1 MKQDKWTFYE
11 FHLACELG
19 MTVSRLRTELTDD
32 ELVHFA
38 AFHEL
43 KSEMEEKAMQ
53 RAKQGRR

>member
-1 MKQDKWTFYE
+1 
-11 FHLACELG
+11 

-32 ELVHFA
+32 ELVQLA
-38 AFHEL
+38 AFDEL